1 MPTEK
6 GNTMFLKKKEV
17 SFGDEQIVLHEL
29 SALQRADYF
38 DFLAKQEKSMEGIE
52 GVELGAKSMR
62 AMAESQAWLV
72 SRSLW
77 HNDRDR
83 DVEEV
88 YEEVA
93 QTWSGTSL
101 DEAVRAISEISGMTT
116 DKDDE
121 AEDLDAEPL
130 TLAK

>member
-1 MPTEK
+1 
-6 GNTMFLKKKEV
+6 MFLKKKEV
-17 SFGDEQIVLHEL
+17 NFGDEQIVLHEL

-38 DFLAKQEKSMEGIE
+38 DFLAGKEIEVAGLEGLE
-52 GVELGAKSMR
+52 FTAKSMR
-62 AMAESQAWLV
+62 SMAESQVWLV

-93 QTWSGTSL
+93 QTWSGSSL
-101 DEAVRAISEISGMTT
+101 DEAVRVISEISGMTT
-116 DKDDE
+116 DESDEVKDPDT
-121 AEDLDAEPL
+121 EPL
-130 TLAK
+130 TLEK